1 MATTNESEQVGLS
14 IHGGKLSNKTSS
26 NSSTTLNMKQL
37 RKNSMTD
44 ESFYARSKHLDR
56 NYYECFINSKLP
68 TILCIIFYFLICV
81 TGNLITGIIWLK
93 HHNSSIDTY
102 NNEAN
107 EKVDDFVD
115 LSLIHLNETMLDA
128 TLEKEIREQEYS
140 NMFSVLKN
148 MTAGEV
154 SITKFEIQF

>member
-1 MATTNESEQVGLS
+1 MATTNESEEVGLS
-14 IHGGKLSNKTSS
+14 IHGCKLSNKTSS

-44 ESFYARSKHLDR
+44 ESFYARSKHLNR
-56 NYYECFINSKLP
+56 YNYECFINSKIP

-102 NNEAN
+102 HNETN
-107 EKVDDFVD
+107 EKLDDFGD
-115 LSLIHLNETMLDA
+115 LSFIHLNETMLHG
-128 TLEKEIREQEYS
+128 TLEEEIREYEYS
-140 NMFSVLKN
+140 NVFSVLKN
-148 MTAGEV
+148 LTAGEV
-154 SITKFEIQF
+154 SIIKFEIHL

>member
-1 MATTNESEQVGLS
+1 MYTHSCFHEIRIGAMR
-14 IHGGKLSNKTSS
+14 KLNV
-26 NSSTTLNMKQL
+26 
-37 RKNSMTD
+37 
-44 ESFYARSKHLDR
+44 
-56 NYYECFINSKLP
+56 
-68 TILCIIFYFLICV
+68 YFLICV
-81 TGNLITGIIWLK
+81 AGNLITGIIWLN

-115 LSLIHLNETMLDA
+115 LSFIHLNETMLDA

-140 NMFSVLKN
+140 NVFSVLKN